1 MSKYSIIIADHLA
14 EEGYDLLRA
23 DPDVTFDLRPG
34 IKNDELKTLLC
45 NYDAVITRSGTNV
58 TADLLENTGKLKI
71 VGRAGVG
78 LDNVD
83 IEAASKK
90 GLIVMNA
97 PTGNTLAAVELTM
110 GMILAAARKIPAAD
124 QSTRSGEWNRKKFMG
139 VQLYNKTLGII
150 GMGRIG
156 TNVAIRAKA
165 FGMRIMVFD
174 PYIKRKKTD
183 DMGVTLCNTIEEV
196 LKAADVLT
204 LHTPLTTETK
214 GIITRERIA
223 MMKKGSIIVNCAR
236 GGLIDDVALCDA
248 VKSGHLFAAATDVFE
263 EEPPTNTPLL
273 STENLFITPHI
284 GANTHEGQKGVAV
297 IICEQVLNA
306 LHGRPYQY
314 AVNTSFERAQLT
326 PDMQSFFDLCENVG
340 KMAAQLTSGKIKDM
354 QIVLAGKR
362 FEADLKERT
371 FDTPFNYH
379 PFTIALVKGCLET
392 ISNEAISY
400 IKAPYEAKDTG
411 LNVTESKV
419 PNYDSMTDHI
429 VLNVKTDSGE
439 EIRYSATVYA
449 DGVGRITE
457 IGPFHLD
464 LIAQGTYLYFRN
476 HDTPGIIG
484 KVGTLLAE
492 NNINIANFELTRIKA
507 RGGEAACFVL
517 VDDPITQQVLD
528 ELLNIQGIIEA
539 KAIDL

>member
-14 EEGYDLLRA
+14 EEGYDILRA
-23 DPDVTFDLRPG
+23 DPEVTFDLRPG
-34 IKNDELKTLLC
+34 IKNDELKQILG

-110 GMILAAARKIPAAD
+110 GMMLAAARKIPAAD

-156 TNVAIRAKA
+156 TNVATRAKA

-183 DMGVTLCNTIEEV
+183 DIGATYANTIEEV

-204 LHTPLTTETK
+204 LHTPLTTETR

-223 MMKKGSIIVNCAR
+223 MMKKGSIIINCAR

-248 VKSGHLFAAATDVFE
+248 VNSGHLFAAGTDVFE

-273 STENLFITPHI
+273 HTENLFITPHI

-314 AVNTSFERAQLT
+314 AVNTSFERAQLSS
-326 PDMQSFFDLCENVG
+326 DMQSFFDLCENVG
-340 KMAAQLTSGKIKDM
+340 KMAAQLTTDKIIEM
-354 QIVLAGKR
+354 NIVLAGKR
-362 FEADLKERT
+362 FEEDLKERT

-379 PFTIALVKGCLET
+379 PFTIALVKGYLET
-392 ISNEAISY
+392 TSNEAISY
-400 IKAPYEAKDTG
+400 IKAPYEAKDSG
-411 LNVTESKV
+411 IAVVEAKM
-419 PNYDSMTDHI
+419 PEYQDMRDHV
-429 VLNVKTDSGE
+429 VLLVKTETE
-439 EIRYSATVYA
+439 EIIYAATVYA
-449 DGVGRITE
+449 DSVGRMTR
-457 IGPFHLD
+457 IGQFHLD
-464 LIAQGTYLYFRN
+464 LLMQGTYLYFRN

-492 NNINIANFELTRIKA
+492 NNINIANFELTRVKA
-507 RGGEAACFVL
+507 RGGEAACFVQ

-528 ELLNIQGIIEA
+528 ELLQVQGIIDA
-539 KAIDL
+539 KVIIL